1 MQRHGMTN
9 RRLGETSG
17 RFAVVDIADHA
28 LDLARQCRRQLRLL
42 SLSLE
47 PQWFDS
53 ESLAEALSSL
63 ARRHRSSEVRL
74 LIADSRP
81 LAGRPHALVNL
92 HRRLPSSVLLRRARV
107 EPRELHDLFL
117 IADERGLLYWNAREP
132 ERAWADYNNRPAAED
147 AAIRFDEL
155 WYRSSD
161 DPELR
166 ELHL

>member
-1 MQRHGMTN
+1 MEM

-17 RFAVVDIADHA
+17 RFAVHGIAVQA
-28 LDLARQCRRQLRLL
+28 LDLAGQCVRKLRLL
-42 SLSLE
+42 SLHLE

-53 ESLAEALSSL
+53 AALAQTLSGL
-63 ARRHRSSEVRL
+63 ARRHSSTEVRL
-74 LIADSRP
+74 LIVDSRP
-81 LAGRPHALVNL
+81 LAGRPHALLEL
-92 HRRLPSSVLLRRARV
+92 HRRLPSSVMLRRARL
-107 EPRELHDLFL
+107 EMRELRELCL
-117 IADERGLLYWNAREP
+117 IADERGLLCWNPAEP

-166 ELHL
+166 TLHL